1 MRYAATRG
9 QWCYATIKSGCGAE
23 RQRDGTEKQT
33 NKATPGG
40 GKTKKKKQRR
50 SADTTEG
57 GSMGLKKHKNNTNNL
72 K

>member
-40 GKTKKKKQRR
+40 GKKRKKK
-50 SADTTEG
+50 
-57 GSMGLKKHKNNTNNL
+57 NNGVAETQQ
-72 K
+72 KAAVWG